1 MIFNLFNNRLQLF
14 LFFVCMIISSN
25 LTDEYINIYYSLMI
39 QYDYDFTMYCSQDL
53 GSDNKR
59 HVVVDIDFLILK
71 ELDEIFLTDF
81 NDVVNYSVTYNAKKG
96 SYFIVDDKDR

>member
-1 MIFNLFNNRLQLF
+1 M
-14 LFFVCMIISSN
+14 
-25 LTDEYINIYYSLMI
+25 
-39 QYDYDFTMYCSQDL
+39 

-59 HVVVDIDFLILK
+59 HVVVDIDLLILK

-96 SYFIVDDKDR
+96 NYFIVDDKDR